1 MASERTIVGIGATGN
16 GERRPASHKLEREK
30 EKNEIIN
37 KEKKRKERERR
48 EDKGT
53 GG

>member
-16 GERRPASHKLEREK
+16 GERRPASHKLERK
-30 EKNEIIN
+30 KKNEIIN